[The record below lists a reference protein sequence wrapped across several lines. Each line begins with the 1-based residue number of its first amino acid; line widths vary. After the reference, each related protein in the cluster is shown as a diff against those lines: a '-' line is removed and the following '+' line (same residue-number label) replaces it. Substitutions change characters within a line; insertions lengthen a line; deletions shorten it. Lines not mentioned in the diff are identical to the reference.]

1 MPIVVYGVGSPI
13 LADVAETCSRL
24 RLAVAA
30 WVKNVEGPTFQPAGT
45 DAVAASNLTPELLA
59 HEFIIPLFTP
69 GHRLAAVNDARRR
82 GFTRPA
88 TLVDP
93 TAVVAS
99 TASLAPG
106 CYVNSV
112 ANIGGATQVGAFA
125 FINRGASIGHHVE
138 LAELVSIGPAAVIA
152 GEVRIARGAVVGA
165 GAVVL
170 PKLTVGEN
178 AVVGAGAVVTRP
190 VPPNCMV
197 AGNPARVIRRD
208 IAGYNALG
216 V

>member
-1 MPIVVYGVGSPI
+1 MPIVVYGIGSPI
-13 LADVAETCSRL
+13 LADVAETCRRL
-24 RLAVAA
+24 RLTVAA
-30 WVKNVEGPTFQPAGT
+30 WVRNIEGPVFAPAGSNIV
-45 DAVAASNLTPELLA
+45 AVGDLPAALLQ
-59 HEFIIPLFTP
+59 HEFLVPLFTP
-69 GHRLAAVNDARRR
+69 GHRRAARDDAQRR

-106 CYVNSV
+106 CYVNSL
-112 ANIGGATQVGAFA
+112 ANIGGATQIGAFA
-125 FINRGASIGHHVE
+125 FINRGASIGHHVD

-152 GEVRIARGAVVGA
+152 GEARIARGAVVGA

-170 PKLTVGEN
+170 PKLSLGEN
-178 AVVGAGAVVTRP
+178 AVVGAGAMVTRS
-190 VPPNCMV
+190 VPPHCVV
-197 AGNPARVIRRD
+197 AGTPARIIRRD
-208 IAGYNALG
+208 IAGYNGLG

>member
-1 MPIVVYGVGSPI
+1 MPIIVYGIGSPI

-30 WVKNVEGPTFQPAGT
+30 WVRNIEGPVFAPEGGNI
-45 DAVAASNLTPELLA
+45 VAAEDLPTALLQ
-59 HEFIIPLFTP
+59 HEFLVPLFTP
-69 GHRLAAVNDARRR
+69 GHRLAAVDDARRR

-88 TLVDP
+88 IVVDP

-112 ANIGGATQVGAFA
+112 ANIGGATQIGAFA

-138 LAELVSIGPAAVIA
+138 LAEFVSIGPAAVLA
-152 GEVRIARGAVVGA
+152 GEVRIGRGAVVGA

-170 PKLTVGEN
+170 PKLNVGEN
-178 AVVGAGAVVTRP
+178 AVVGASAVVTRP
-190 VPPNCMV
+190 VPPHCMV

-208 IAGYNALG
+208 IAGYNGLG